1 MSSTPIRVAVTGAAG
16 HISYA
21 LLFRI
26 ASGAMFGPEQPLIL
40 HLIEI
45 ESGMKSLGGTV
56 LEIEDCAFPLLKG
69 MQVTTDL
76 AEGFRDV
83 NWAILVGG
91 IPRRPGMERKDLL
104 DINGRIFVDQGRALE
119 RYAAADVRVLVVA
132 NPCNTNCLIAMRNA
146 PRIPSDRW
154 MAMTR
159 LDEDR
164 ARGFL
169 ARKAGVSTT
178 DVSRVAVWGNH
189 SATQY
194 PDIYLASICGRPVP
208 EVIQDEPWLQ
218 GEFMRGVQQRG
229 SAVLQA
235 RGASS
240 AGSAAHAIIEA
251 VRSVIEP
258 TPAGDWHSMAVCA
271 DGSYGI
277 ERGLISSFP
286 VQSNGQGL
294 TIVHGLDLHEF
305 SRARIQTSI
314 DELRD
319 ERSHVTELLPAG

>member
-1 MSSTPIRVAVTGAAG
+1 MSPTPIRVAVTGAAG

-56 LEIEDCAFPLLKG
+56 MEIEDCAFPLLKG
-69 MQVTTDL
+69 VQVTTDL

-104 DINGRIFVDQGRALE
+104 GINGRIFVDQGRALD
-119 RYAAADVRVLVVA
+119 RYASADIRVLVVA

-146 PRIPSDRW
+146 PQIPSDRW

-178 DVSRVAVWGNH
+178 DVSRVAIWGNH

-194 PDIYLASICGRPVP
+194 PDIYLASIRGRPVA

-314 DELRD
+314 DELR
-319 ERSHVTELLPAG
+319 EEQSHVTELIPAG